1 MKKEEI
7 DFRKEEQ
14 CVCDGE
20 PCSCSILKEDLE
32 TEKPFIKKSIK
43 K

>member
-1 MKKEEI
+1 MTEKDI
-7 DFRKEEQ
+7 DFREEEQ

-32 TEKPFIKKSIK
+32 SEKPKMKKK
-43 K
+43 T